1 MICNRPVGI
10 VMFYLVGPNRETI
23 VDKEYAS
30 RHTPPKSG
38 AGLWRGHWGEEDE
51 PDEGHEIDG
60 WPYVAPEV
68 PLTAKEAAKE
78 AAKAKAK
85 AAKAIAKAT
94 AKAASAKAK
103 KDASAKASKA
113 KAKAQSKKKGT
124 PQPAPGK
131 RLNKKTKP
139 AQSAEA
145 GEDDK
150 EEVPALVGSTEE
162 DEDDDDSE
170 EALPKKKRRKKTKKK
185 KDADSEDEEE
195 EEEEGDEKEGLA
207 EEGHD
212 SESDFEPDHIVE
224 PDEEEPIAPGL
235 DEEPTAPR
243 LAEAREPRGDDL
255 EMLGSEPR
263 MVRGDVGI
271 MEPPRIEDVQEP
283 WCDRLKVGHL
293 VQVSGM
299 VSWKLNGSVVQVTEV
314 ENDEHLLRAL
324 VKEIP
329 ESFRLPT
336 QIGWLPIKNLTKLG
350 LKDSMPFFKA
360 DVTIGDDAYKLRGTP
375 QGDRNP
381 IILVKYRN
389 EDGKEVTLGGINCKP
404 DNGAAKLWKVAI
416 AVMSSLNVAFER
428 NGTVPT
434 KDAFATERDRILS
447 EIVG

>member
-1 MICNRPVGI
+1 
-10 VMFYLVGPNRETI
+10 
-23 VDKEYAS
+23 
-30 RHTPPKSG
+30 
-38 AGLWRGHWGEEDE
+38 
-51 PDEGHEIDG
+51 
-60 WPYVAPEV
+60 
-68 PLTAKEAAKE
+68 
-78 AAKAKAK
+78 
-85 AAKAIAKAT
+85 
-94 AKAASAKAK
+94 
-103 KDASAKASKA
+103 
-113 KAKAQSKKKGT
+113 
-124 PQPAPGK
+124 
-131 RLNKKTKP
+131 LNKKTKP

-404 DNGAAKLWKVAI
+404 DNGAATLWKVAI